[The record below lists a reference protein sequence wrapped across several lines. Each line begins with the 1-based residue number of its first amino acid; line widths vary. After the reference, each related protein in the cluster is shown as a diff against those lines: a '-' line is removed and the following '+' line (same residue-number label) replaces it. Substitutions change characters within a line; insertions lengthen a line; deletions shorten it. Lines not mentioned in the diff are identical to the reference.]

1 MGTKTEDR
9 SYRSEI
15 AGAIHEMMSDAHD
28 AGVVSR
34 ATLRT
39 FDEACLA
46 PAPVLAGDEI
56 RAIRERE
63 HVSQPVFAAY
73 LNVSRNLV
81 SDWERGVKRPGFV
94 LMLWVVVGAHGRAP
108 WDAIWRGRR
117 DLRRFARAVHFVGVF
132 AEPTGQQQ

>member
-1 MGTKTEDR
+1 MSTKTDKG
-9 SYRSEI
+9 YRSEI

-46 PAPVLAGDEI
+46 PALALAGDEI

-63 HVSQPVFAAY
+63 HVSQPVFTAY

-81 SDWERGVKRPGFV
+81 SDWERGVKRPG
-94 LMLWVVVGAHGRAP
+94 GPA
-108 WDAIWRGRR
+108 
-117 DLRRFARAVHFVGVF
+117 LRLLSIIQRKGLAAV
-132 AEPTGQQQ
+132 A

>member
-1 MGTKTEDR
+1 MGTTMKDKG
-9 SYRSEI
+9 YRSEI

-28 AGVVSR
+28 ASVVSR
-34 ATLRT
+34 ATLRS

-46 PAPVLAGDEI
+46 PAPPLAGDEI

-81 SDWERGVKRPGFV
+81 SDWERGVKRPG
-94 LMLWVVVGAHGRAP
+94 GPA
-108 WDAIWRGRR
+108 
-117 DLRRFARAVHFVGVF
+117 LRLLSIIKRKGLQAV
-132 AEPTGQQQ
+132 A

>member
-1 MGTKTEDR
+1 MTPTAKNK

-15 AGAIHEMMSDAHD
+15 AGAIHEMISDAHD

-34 ATLRT
+34 TTLRS

-46 PAPVLAGDEI
+46 PVPTLTGDEI

-81 SDWERGVKRPGFV
+81 SDWERGVKRPG
-94 LMLWVVVGAHGRAP
+94 GPA
-108 WDAIWRGRR
+108 
-117 DLRRFARAVHFVGVF
+117 LRLLSIIQRKGLQAV
-132 AEPTGQQQ
+132 A